1 MSATAFQ
8 AVSETKADR
17 RVFHPR
23 LAGLVPS
30 NWPTPMERPGAI
42 RLSLNRRLESLSPF
56 WTAFSLTLTETA
68 GAGIL
73 ALPIALAGVGPL
85 PGLLILLV
93 LGAINV
99 LTIAGMAEAVVRN
112 GAIRDGNA
120 FMGRLV
126 SDYLGRTG
134 SLILSVGLAANCL
147 LFQWA
152 YYVGFSTTLADATRV
167 PAPLW
172 VTLLFLVGLYF
183 ISREKLNATTA
194 VALGVGALN
203 LGLILILSLLAL
215 AHFKPANLLYANVP
229 SFGGH
234 GFDTSTL
241 RLVFG
246 VVAAAYFGHLSVGNC
261 AREVLARDPGGRSLI
276 WGAVA
281 AQIVVM
287 ALYGLWTLAVNTAI
301 DPDALTAISG
311 TALAPM
317 ADEIGPVV
325 HVLGSVFVVLAMGI
339 GSIHNALGLFNLVR
353 ERLPTRSHG
362 PTLGRRACFTLSAA
376 PVVLVFLLVQWMLL
390 TERGSFAE
398 PLSFLGV
405 IVMSLLG
412 GIFPMLLLMASR
424 HKGTFAPGIS
434 FRALGNRAVTLGIAA
449 LYLTGLFLHGLI
461 IWQDPLQRAAAL
473 SVSVMTLGGTIM
485 LARRGLFAPTDRR
498 AIDIDAGSDQGANCL
513 MTRAA
518 SEAST

>member
-1 MSATAFQ
+1 MIGIAI
-8 AVSETKADR
+8 VGI
-17 RVFHPR
+17 PR
-23 LAGLVPS
+23 TRQQRTGFCPPVAGLSLPHWSSTLGRLGAV
-30 NWPTPMERPGAI
+30 RP
-42 RLSLNRRLESLSPF
+42 SLNRRVESLSPF

-85 PGLLILLV
+85 PGLIILFV
-93 LGAINV
+93 LGGINV
-99 LTIAGMAEAVVRN
+99 LTVAGMAEAVVRS
-112 GAIRDGNA
+112 GAIRDGDA
-120 FMGRLV
+120 FVGRLV
-126 SDYLGRTG
+126 SEYLGRTG
-134 SLILSVGLAANCL
+134 SLVLSLGLAVNCL

-152 YYVGFSTTLADATRV
+152 YYVGFSTTLADATCI

-172 VTLLFLVGLYF
+172 VTVLFLVGLYF
-183 ISREKLNATTA
+183 IRREKLNATTA
-194 VALGVGALN
+194 AALGVGALN

-215 AHFKPANLLYANVP
+215 AHFKPANLLYTNLPA
-229 SFGGH
+229 FGDH
-234 GFDTSTL
+234 GFDASAL

-246 VVAAAYFGHLSVGNC
+246 VAAAAYFGHLSVGNC

-287 ALYGLWTLAVNTAI
+287 VLYGVWTFAVSAAI
-301 DPDALTAISG
+301 APDALTATAG
-311 TALAPM
+311 TSLAPL
-317 ADEIGPVV
+317 ADEIGPLV

-353 ERLPTRSHG
+353 ERLPTRSRG
-362 PTLGRRACFTLSAA
+362 PTFGRRACFALSAA
-376 PVVLVFLLVQWMLL
+376 PVVLIFLLVQWMLL

-412 GIFPMLLLMASR
+412 GIFPMLLLTASR
-424 HKGTFAPGIS
+424 HKGTFVPGIA
-434 FRALGNRAVTLGIAA
+434 FRVLGNRAVTLGITA
-449 LYLTGLFLHGLI
+449 LYLAGLFLHGLI

-473 SVSVMTLGGTIM
+473 AVSTITLGGTIV
-485 LARRGLFAPTDRR
+485 LARRGLFRSPWAPDKSCVPSIR
-498 AIDIDAGSDQGANCL
+498 
-513 MTRAA
+513 
-518 SEAST
+518 